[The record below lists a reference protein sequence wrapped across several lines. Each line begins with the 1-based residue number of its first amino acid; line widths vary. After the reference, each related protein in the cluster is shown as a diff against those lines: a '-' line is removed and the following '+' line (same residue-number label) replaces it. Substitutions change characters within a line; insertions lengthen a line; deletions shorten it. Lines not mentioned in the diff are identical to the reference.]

1 MSVIDAAPE
10 NAVPDNAAPA
20 GTAPAGTA
28 PDYAVLDYTVLDNPA
43 WSALTGAH
51 AHLAEGND
59 LARRYPADVSPFAA
73 VRSWD
78 DPGVWDAVIELVGYD
93 AEFPGPPESVAL
105 PPGWVRGEPFQ
116 GVQLVETERLHGRPD
131 DEAVLLGAADVPEM
145 LDLVARAQPGPFL
158 PRTYQLG
165 RYVGIRR
172 DGRLA
177 AMAGERLQPA
187 GWTEI
192 SGRNRRAVPR
202 AGPGHAPRAGRRPPH
217 PRARRARHDAR
228 RGEQHPR
235 DRALREAGLRGA
247 PARGVRLGTHA
258 GQACERPGQW
268 LTGSSFS

>member
-1 MSVIDAAPE
+1 MSVIDAAPD
-10 NAVPDNAAPA
+10 NAVPDNA
-20 GTAPAGTA
+20 APAGTA

-192 SGRNRRAVPR
+192 SAVATDER
-202 AGPGHAPRAGRRPPH
+202 Y
-217 PRARRARHDAR
+217 
-228 RGEQHPR
+228 RGQ
-235 DRALREAGLRGA
+235 GLATRLVLDVVHHIHERGA
-247 PARGVRLGTHA
+247 RAMMHAAASNTHAIGLYEKLGFAVRQRVAFGSVRTPARPASAPVSG
-258 GQACERPGQW
+258 
-268 LTGSSFS
+268 

>member
-1 MSVIDAAPE
+1 MSVIDAAP
-10 NAVPDNAAPA
+10 D
-20 GTAPAGTA
+20 TAE
-28 PDYAVLDYTVLDNPA
+28 LDDAVLDNPA
-43 WSALTGAH
+43 WSALAGAH

-78 DPGVWDAVIELVGYD
+78 DPGVWAAVVDLVGYD

-105 PPGWVRGEPFQ
+105 PPGWERGEPFQ
-116 GVQLVETERLHGRPD
+116 GVQLVETKRLHGRPD

-145 LDLVARAQPGPFL
+145 LDLVERAQPGPFL

-192 SGRNRRAVPR
+192 SAVATDERYRGQGLATRLVLDVVHHIHERGARAMMHAAASNTNAIRLYEGLGFTVRQRVAFGSVHTP
-202 AGPGHAPRAGRRPPH
+202 AGPPISQPVSG
-217 PRARRARHDAR
+217 
-228 RGEQHPR
+228 
-235 DRALREAGLRGA
+235 
-247 PARGVRLGTHA
+247 
-258 GQACERPGQW
+258 
-268 LTGSSFS
+268 

>member
-10 NAVPDNAAPA
+10 NAVPDNA
-20 GTAPAGTA
+20 APAGTA

-192 SGRNRRAVPR
+192 SAVATDER
-202 AGPGHAPRAGRRPPH
+202 Y
-217 PRARRARHDAR
+217 
-228 RGEQHPR
+228 RGQ
-235 DRALREAGLRGA
+235 GLATRLVLDVVHHIHERGA
-247 PARGVRLGTHA
+247 RAMLHAAASNTHA
-258 GQACERPGQW
+258 IGLYENLGFKLRQRVGF
-268 LTGSSFS
+268 GSVRTPVSG

>member
-10 NAVPDNAAPA
+10 NAVPDNA
-20 GTAPAGTA
+20 APAGTA

-93 AEFPGPPESVAL
+93 AESPGPPESVAL

-116 GVQLVETERLHGRPD
+116 GVQLVETERLHGRPY

-172 DGRLA
+172 DGHLA

-192 SGRNRRAVPR
+192 SAVATDER
-202 AGPGHAPRAGRRPPH
+202 Y
-217 PRARRARHDAR
+217 
-228 RGEQHPR
+228 RGQ
-235 DRALREAGLRGA
+235 GLATRLVLDVVHHIHERGA
-247 PARGVRLGTHA
+247 RAMMHAAASNTHA
-258 GQACERPGQW
+258 IGLYEKLGFAVRQRVAF
-268 LTGSSFS
+268 GSVRTPAMPASAPVSG

>member
-1 MSVIDAAPE
+1 MSVIDAARDS
-10 NAVPDNAAPA
+10 AVPDNVA
-20 GTAPAGTA
+20 GSSA
-28 PDYAVLDYTVLDNPA
+28 PDDAVLDDAVLDNPA
-43 WSALTGAH
+43 WSALVGAH

-116 GVQLVETERLHGRPD
+116 GVQLVETGRLHGRPD
-131 DEAVLLGAADVPEM
+131 DEAVLLSAADVPEM

-158 PRTYQLG
+158 PRTHLLG

-177 AMAGERLQPA
+177 AMAGERLRPA

-192 SGRNRRAVPR
+192 SAVATDERYRGQGLATRLVLDVVHHIHERGARAML
-202 AGPGHAPRAGRRPPH
+202 HAAASNTHAIGLYEKL
-217 PRARRARHDAR
+217 
-228 RGEQHPR
+228 GF
-235 DRALREAGLRGA
+235 ALRRRVAFGS
-247 PARGVRLGTHA
+247 VRTPVSG
-258 GQACERPGQW
+258 
-268 LTGSSFS
+268 

>member
-10 NAVPDNAAPA
+10 NAVPGNA
-20 GTAPAGTA
+20 A
-28 PDYAVLDYTVLDNPA
+28 PDYATPDYAVLDNPA
-43 WSALTGAH
+43 WSALVGAH

-73 VRSWD
+73 VRTWD
-78 DPGVWDAVIELVGYD
+78 DPGVWDAVIDLVGYD
-93 AEFPGPPESVAL
+93 ADFPGPPESVAL

-116 GVQLVETERLHGRPD
+116 GVQLVETDRLHGRPD

-158 PRTYQLG
+158 PRTHLLG

-192 SGRNRRAVPR
+192 SAVATDERYRGQGLATRLVLDVVHHIHERGARAMMHAAASNTHAIGLYEHLGFALRRRVAFGSVRTP
-202 AGPGHAPRAGRRPPH
+202 AGPVGPA
-217 PRARRARHDAR
+217 
-228 RGEQHPR
+228 
-235 DRALREAGLRGA
+235 GA
-247 PARGVRLGTHA
+247 PVSG
-258 GQACERPGQW
+258 
-268 LTGSSFS
+268 